1 MLRLFA
7 KTFIR
12 TKILS
17 VSKYLP
23 KKYVSST
30 KGKIVVN
37 SDIHHHD
44 QVLHVKITNIGT
56 KQYHVPPDVDIMQ

>member
-1 MLRLFA
+1 VLKLLA

-23 KKYVSST
+23 KKYVSFT

-44 QVLHVKITNIGT
+44 QVLHINIINTGT
-56 KQYHVPPDVDIMQ
+56 KQYHVPPDIDMK